1 MMEHLVRIAHHAVAS
16 GDDSIVT
23 VGLCSCVAIAVHD
36 VHAKVGGLAHVLLP
50 DMLVGRSSDNRAKYA
65 STAVPLLLADMRAI
79 GAQGPFVAKIA
90 GGARLF
96 GDLLGGR
103 ANGMGPRNVDAVRA
117 ALAAAEVPIAAE
129 DVGGESGRSVRFD
142 VASGAMT
149 VRTVRG
155 GAHVL

>member
-1 MMEHLVRIAHHAVAS
+1 M
-16 GDDSIVT
+16 
-23 VGLCSCVAIAVHD
+23 
-36 VHAKVGGLAHVLLP
+36 
-50 DMLVGRSSDNRAKYA
+50 
-65 STAVPLLLADMRAI
+65 PLLLADMRAI